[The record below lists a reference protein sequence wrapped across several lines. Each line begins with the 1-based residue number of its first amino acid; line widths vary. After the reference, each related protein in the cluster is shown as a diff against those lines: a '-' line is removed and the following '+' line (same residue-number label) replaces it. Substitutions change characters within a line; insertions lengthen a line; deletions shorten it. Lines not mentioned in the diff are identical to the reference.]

1 MSSARTSARRAVRVA
16 SFLGST
22 SGYLSAW
29 LLRDAVT
36 RQDRELLRDRWTQ
49 AWCDSVLR
57 IFGVRVVAI
66 GEPPGHGEDHGR
78 GRLVVSNHRGVIDV
92 AALMRTFGGRFVSRA
107 DMAGWP
113 LLGFGARKLGTIFVD
128 RENKVSGAA
137 TIREM
142 RELLAQHRT
151 INIFP
156 EGTTFAGDEVRPFH
170 AGAFLSAIGVPDA
183 EIVPAGLA
191 YSRRSDAAF
200 LDETF
205 PQHLSR
211 MAGADPSF
219 VVVSVGRPLQRG
231 GKKPRAAD
239 LAARAR
245 AAVAEEVARARAK
258 ADELD
263 APSACM

>member
-1 MSSARTSARRAVRVA
+1 MSARTSARRAVRVA

-22 SGYLSAW
+22 SAYLGAW
-29 LLRDAVT
+29 LLRDAAWHG
-36 RQDRELLRDRWTQ
+36 DHELLRDRWTQ
-49 AWCDSVLR
+49 GWCDSLLR
-57 IFGVRVVAI
+57 IFGVRVIAI
-66 GEPPGHGEDHGR
+66 GEPPRHGEDHGH

-113 LLGFGARKLGTIFVD
+113 LLGFGARKLGTVFVD

-137 TIREM
+137 TIRQM
-142 RELLAQHRT
+142 KELLAEHRT

-170 AGAFLSAIGVPDA
+170 AGAFLAAIGVPDA
-183 EIVPAGLA
+183 EIVPVGLA

-200 LDETF
+200 LDESF
-205 PQHLSR
+205 PEHLSR
-211 MAGADPSF
+211 MAAADPSF
-219 VVVSVGRPLQRG
+219 VVVSVGRPLDRG
-231 GKKPRAAD
+231 GKRPRAAD
-239 LAARAR
+239 LAERAR

-263 APSACM
+263 ASPART

>member
-1 MSSARTSARRAVRVA
+1 MNAKAGARRAVRVA

-22 SGYLSAW
+22 SAYLGAW
-29 LLRDAVT
+29 LLRDAT
-36 RQDRELLRDRWTQ
+36 THQDQELLRDRWTR
-49 AWCDSVLR
+49 AWCDTVLR
-57 IFGVRVVAI
+57 IFGVRVIAI
-66 GEPPGHGEDHGR
+66 GEPPRHGENLGH

-113 LLGFGARKLGTIFVD
+113 LLGFGARKLGTVFVD
-128 RENKVSGAA
+128 RESKVSGAA
-137 TIREM
+137 TIRQM
-142 RELLAQHRT
+142 RDLLAQHRT
-151 INIFP
+151 ITIFP

-170 AGAFLSAIGVPDA
+170 GGAFLAALGASDA
-183 EIVPAGLA
+183 DIVPVGLA

-211 MAGADPSF
+211 MAAADRSF
-219 VVVSVGRPLQRG
+219 VVLSVGRPIERG
-231 GKKPRAAD
+231 PKPRAAD

-245 AAVAEEVARARAK
+245 EAVAAEVARARAK

-263 APSACM
+263 AQPPPTM